1 MLSALCLQL
10 GRNPALAAHMAPAW
24 VEDQFGALLAA
35 ALEPPGPASAT
46 TRDLHARAVA
56 WMRERLDR
64 SGLRA
69 ADLAQHLGVSPRSLH
84 RAFARAGDTV
94 AGRWR
99 QLRLGH
105 ARQLLSQRRLAGLSV
120 AEVGRRCGYT
130 DASHF
135 GRDFQRDAGVTPL
148 SWRQQHPGG

>member
-1 MLSALCLQL
+1 
-10 GRNPALAAHMAPAW
+10 MAPAW

-35 ALEPPGPASAT
+35 ALEPPSGPASAAT
-46 TRDLHARAVA
+46 HDLHARAVS
-56 WMRERLDR
+56 WMGERLER
-64 SGLRA
+64 PGLRA
-69 ADLAQHLGVSPRSLH
+69 LDLAQHLGVSPRSLH

-99 QLRLGH
+99 QLRLDH
-105 ARQLLSQRRLAGLSV
+105 ARQLMSQGRLASLSV

-135 GRDFQRDAGVTPL
+135 GRDFQRDAGLTPL
-148 SWRQQHPGG
+148 RWRQQQSSN